1 MKTNPIKLEKKLKL
15 KFSDQKIFIKSLTHK
30 SFDSINN
37 NEKIEF
43 LGDRVLGLIIAK
55 KLLELYPD
63 EKEGVLDKKFA
74 SLVNKKK
81 CLEIAKKIELEKYIL
96 VLNPKNKKIEIED
109 KIVADCLE
117 ALIGAIYLD
126 KGLNFTEKFIL
137 NLWSEHI
144 TASVITQIDAK
155 TKLQEYSLKIF
166 KVLPIYK
173 LISNTGP
180 RHKPLF
186 KVAVKLKNTKFFT
199 AEGTS
204 KKDAEQ
210 NAASLCLQDIFK
222 KMNWDDSAYLVSKNR
237 YSENSIIAEVFTENH
252 GKISGII
259 FGGTSKK
266 IKNYLQIGNK
276 IYVNYNS
283 KSVTRI
289 GYFKIEILKALTP
302 LYFDQNQKLSC
313 ITSAMHLIKLLTAEA
328 QSNKEIFKLIDKF
341 FEILNSENWIQKYI
355 FWELELLKLLG
366 YDLELKTMAEK
377 EIVDSEVNYYVK
389 SSTEKK
395 SIPNFLIDEN
405 DMDINLNNLLKGLK
419 LVSDYL
425 EKSILKPNNLN
436 LPTSRT
442 HFINLLK

>member
-1 MKTNPIKLEKKLKL
+1 
-15 KFSDQKIFIKSLTHK
+15 
-30 SFDSINN
+30 
-37 NEKIEF
+37 
-43 LGDRVLGLIIAK
+43 
-55 KLLELYPD
+55 
-63 EKEGVLDKKFA
+63 
-74 SLVNKKK
+74 
-81 CLEIAKKIELEKYIL
+81 
-96 VLNPKNKKIEIED
+96 
-109 KIVADCLE
+109 
-117 ALIGAIYLD
+117 
-126 KGLNFTEKFIL
+126 
-137 NLWSEHI
+137 
-144 TASVITQIDAK
+144 
-155 TKLQEYSLKIF
+155 
-166 KVLPIYK
+166 
-173 LISNTGP
+173 
-180 RHKPLF
+180 
-186 KVAVKLKNTKFFT
+186 
-199 AEGTS
+199 
-204 KKDAEQ
+204 
-210 NAASLCLQDIFK
+210 
-222 KMNWDDSAYLVSKNR
+222 MNWDDSAYLVSKNR

-302 LYFDQNQKLSC
+302 LYFDKNQKLSC

-341 FEILNSENWIQKYI
+341 FEILTSDNWIQKYI

-366 YDLELKTMAEK
+366 YDLELKNIVEK
-377 EIVDSEVNYYVK
+377 EIVDSEINYFVK

-395 SIPNFLIDEN
+395 NVPNFLIDEN
-405 DMDINLNNLLKGLK
+405 NLDVNLKNLLKGLK
-419 LVSDYL
+419 LVGDYL

>member
-1 MKTNPIKLEKKLKL
+1 
-15 KFSDQKIFIKSLTHK
+15 
-30 SFDSINN
+30 
-37 NEKIEF
+37 
-43 LGDRVLGLIIAK
+43 
-55 KLLELYPD
+55 
-63 EKEGVLDKKFA
+63 
-74 SLVNKKK
+74 
-81 CLEIAKKIELEKYIL
+81 
-96 VLNPKNKKIEIED
+96 
-109 KIVADCLE
+109 
-117 ALIGAIYLD
+117 
-126 KGLNFTEKFIL
+126 
-137 NLWSEHI
+137 
-144 TASVITQIDAK
+144 
-155 TKLQEYSLKIF
+155 
-166 KVLPIYK
+166 
-173 LISNTGP
+173 
-180 RHKPLF
+180 
-186 KVAVKLKNTKFFT
+186 
-199 AEGTS
+199 
-204 KKDAEQ
+204 
-210 NAASLCLQDIFK
+210 
-222 KMNWDDSAYLVSKNR
+222 MNWDDNAYLVSKNR

-302 LYFDQNQKLSC
+302 LYFDENQKLSC

-341 FEILNSENWIQKYI
+341 FKILTYDNWIQKYI

-366 YDLELKTMAEK
+366 YDLELKNMVEK
-377 EIVDSEVNYYVK
+377 EIVDSEINYFVK

-395 SIPNFLIDEN
+395 NIPNFLIDESN
-405 DMDINLNNLLKGLK
+405 PDVNLKNLLKGLK